1 MPPAESQSLRASPAI
16 ATAAPKRWQP
26 LPVDLLAMLGAFAY
40 WGVAGLLI
48 TAVSIPLILILPCA
62 VAKRLGRGMLHRA
75 FRLFVAY
82 LRATDLVHADLG
94 SLDALKDEQ
103 GPVIIAPNHTSLWD
117 AVFVIS
123 KLPQP
128 ICIMK
133 EAILKNPFLGGG
145 ARLAGYIPNSSPA
158 KMVKTAA
165 AALENGGQLL
175 LFPEGTRTR
184 REARWINPLR
194 GGCALIARR
203 AGVPVR
209 PVFIRS
215 NTRFLEKGWPLWR
228 KPELPI
234 RLSFELGEP
243 VVPMEGES
251 AHDFTRR
258 LEDIFERNL
267 SRAHKLR
274 RQADPRSSPLPG
286 LEVPASEAVAEIPP
300 GFRL

>member
-1 MPPAESQSLRASPAI
+1 MPPAETRSLTAPPQAA
-16 ATAAPKRWQP
+16 ATQPRRWWREAWD
-26 LPVDLLAMLGAFAY
+26 VTATLGAFAY
-40 WGVAGLLI
+40 WGVFGLLF
-48 TAVSIPLILILPCA
+48 TVVSIPLILVLPCP
-62 VAKRLGRGMLHRA
+62 VAKRLGRGLLHRA
-75 FRLFVAY
+75 FRVFVRY
-82 LRATDLVHADLG
+82 LKVTDLVHADLA
-94 SLDALKDEQ
+94 SLNALKDEE

-133 EAILKNPFLGGG
+133 ESILKNPFLGGG
-145 ARLAGYIPNSSPA
+145 ARLAGYIPNGSSSR
-158 KMVKTAA
+158 MVKDAA
-165 AALENGGQLL
+165 DALQNGGQLL

-184 REARWINPLR
+184 REARWINPLG
-194 GGCALIARR
+194 GGCSLIAKR

-215 NTRFLEKGWPLWR
+215 NTRFLEKDWPLWK

-243 VVPMEGES
+243 VWIGEGES
-251 AHDFTRR
+251 AHEFTRR
-258 LEDIFERNL
+258 LEEVFERNL

-274 RQADPRSSPLPG
+274 RQ
-286 LEVPASEAVAEIPP
+286 VA
-300 GFRL
+300 GH

>member
-1 MPPAESQSLRASPAI
+1 MPSLESQTFSQSNAPAAI
-16 ATAAPKRWQP
+16 ARRWWRLPWDFTAT
-26 LPVDLLAMLGAFAY
+26 VGAFAY

-48 TAVSIPLILILPCA
+48 TAISIPLMITLPCGT
-62 VAKRLGRGMLHRA
+62 AKRLGRSMLHRA
-75 FRLFVAY
+75 FRVFVGY
-82 LRATDLVHADLG
+82 LRATDLVQADLS
-94 SLDALKDEQ
+94 SLNALKSQ
-103 GPVIIAPNHTSLWD
+103 TGPVIIAPNHTSLWD

-133 EAILKNPFLGGG
+133 ESILCNPFLGGG
-145 ARLAGYIPNSSPA
+145 ARLAGYIPNGSSSGMIKA
-158 KMVKTAA
+158 AA
-165 AALENGGQLL
+165 AALENSGQLL

-203 AGVPVR
+203 ANVPVR

-228 KPELPI
+228 KPEFPI
-234 RLSFELGEP
+234 RISIELGEP
-243 VVPMEGES
+243 VIPRENES
-251 AHDFTRR
+251 AHDFTKR
-258 LEDIFERNL
+258 LESIYVENL

-274 RQADPRSSPLPG
+274 RQVEG
-286 LEVPASEAVAEIPP
+286 E
-300 GFRL
+300 

>member
-1 MPPAESQSLRASPAI
+1 MPSLESQTLPGTDSA
-16 ATAAPKRWQP
+16 AAPARKWWR
-26 LPVDLLAMLGAFAY
+26 LPWEAAATLGGFIY

-48 TAVSIPLILILPCA
+48 TAVSIPLLAVLPRP
-62 VAKRLGRGMLHRA
+62 VARRLGRRMLHRA
-75 FRLFVAY
+75 FRIFVGY

-94 SLDALKDEQ
+94 SLDGLKDE
-103 GPVIIAPNHTSLWD
+103 PVIIAPNHTSLWD

-133 EAILKNPFLGGG
+133 ESILCNPFLGGG
-145 ARLAGYIPNSSPA
+145 ARLAGYIPNGSSTRMI
-158 KMVKTAA
+158 KDAA
-165 AALENGGQLL
+165 EALQEGGQLL

-194 GGCALIARR
+194 GGCALIARK

-215 NTRFLEKGWPLWR
+215 NTRFLEKGWPLWK
-228 KPELPI
+228 KPEFPI
-234 RLSFELGEP
+234 RLSIELGEAVWP
-243 VVPMEGES
+243 TEEES
-251 AHDFTRR
+251 AHDFTKR
-258 LEDIFERNL
+258 LQEIYEVNL

-274 RQADPRSSPLPG
+274 RQA
-286 LEVPASEAVAEIPP
+286 E
-300 GFRL
+300 

>member
-1 MPPAESQSLRASPAI
+1 MPPVESQSLRAPQAI
-16 ATAAPKRWQP
+16 ANATPKRWWRE
-26 LPVDLLAMLGAFAY
+26 LWDAVATLGAFAY

-48 TAVSIPLILILPCA
+48 TALSIPLIIMLPCS
-62 VAKRLGRGMLHRA
+62 VAKKLGRGMLHRA
-75 FRLFVAY
+75 FRIFVRY
-82 LRATDLVHADLG
+82 LRATDLVHADLE
-94 SLDALKDEQ
+94 SLDALKQTE

-145 ARLAGYIPNSSPA
+145 ARLAGYIPNGSSA
-158 KMVKTAA
+158 GMVKAA
-165 AALENGGQLL
+165 ADSLHQGGQLL

-184 REARWINPLR
+184 HEARWINPLR
-194 GGCALIARR
+194 GGCALIARK

-215 NTRFLEKGWPLWR
+215 NTRFLEKGWPLWK
-228 KPELPI
+228 KPEFPI

-243 VVPMEGES
+243 LIPEDGES
-251 AHDFTRR
+251 AHEFTKR
-258 LEDIFERNL
+258 LEEIFEQNL

-274 RQADPRSSPLPG
+274 RQVEER
-286 LEVPASEAVAEIPP
+286 
-300 GFRL
+300 